1 MQHHGAALRAASK
14 DPELA
19 PALVRDWRSA
29 PITDRLR
36 AILAYVERLTL
47 EPSQMEEADVER
59 LREAGLDDAAIL
71 NACEVASYFAFVN
84 RMADGLGVR
93 LEPGWRYPLIP
104 LTADDSIS
112 DPS

>member
-29 PITDRLR
+29 SISDRLR
-36 AILAYVERLTL
+36 AILEYTARLTL
-47 EPSQMEEADVER
+47 EPSKMEEADVVR
-59 LREAGLDDAAIL
+59 LRDVGLDDAAIL
-71 NACEVASYFAFVN
+71 NVCEVASYFAFVN

-93 LEPGWRYPLIP
+93 LEPGWRHPIIP
-104 LTADDSIS
+104 LSTDGSS
-112 DPS
+112 PDPA

>member
-1 MQHHGAALRAASK
+1 MQHHGAALRAASE

-29 PITDRLR
+29 PIPDRLR
-36 AILAYVERLTL
+36 AILLYTERLTL
-47 EPSQMEEADVER
+47 QPNRMEESDLAR

-71 NACEVASYFAFVN
+71 NTCEVASYFAFVN
-84 RMADGLGVR
+84 RMADGLGVE
-93 LEPGWRYPLIP
+93 LEPGWRHPIIP
-104 LTADDSIS
+104 LPTDSPAP